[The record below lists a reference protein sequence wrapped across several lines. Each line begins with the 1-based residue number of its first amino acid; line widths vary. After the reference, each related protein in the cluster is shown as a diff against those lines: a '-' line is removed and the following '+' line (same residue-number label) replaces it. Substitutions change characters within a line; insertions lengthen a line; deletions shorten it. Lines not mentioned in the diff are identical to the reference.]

1 MFYVLHFRSY
11 FLFLIVSLVVTLY
24 IILIFEL
31 KILFEIDNIYG
42 NYTAV
47 FLFYVI
53 WSMYS
58 SNRMK
63 TLIRRIMTRT
73 SCLGTPKYIMFNI
86 YLRRNELLLF
96 FFRQFVELPAKNQP
110 LLDYCWDISREWER
124 LQGTTTLHERL
135 YFHLE

>member
-11 FLFLIVSLVVTLY
+11 FPFLIVSLVVTLY

-110 LLDYCWDISREWER
+110 LLDYC
-124 LQGTTTLHERL
+124 
-135 YFHLE
+135 